1 MYIFLIY
8 HGIFQASHLLL
19 FRQLHTAAIHT
30 NFNDFPLFN
39 SPNYIQLPTI
49 FIPNS
54 RPDIA

>member
-1 MYIFLIY
+1 MVYFKLPT
-8 HGIFQASHLLL
+8 LLL

-30 NFNDFPLFN
+30 NFNDFPLSN